1 VTFATRDRRH
11 LPSLEQAHKAVDQY
25 TARFFFILAPLWPL
39 DIIDT
44 LLKGKQHFIDQGP
57 LYVPSMAIWTIGTVI
72 AGITASEHYHRF
84 WSIFFPLYV
93 IAYTTI
99 VLLKLE

>member
-1 VTFATRDRRH
+1 
-11 LPSLEQAHKAVDQY
+11 
-25 TARFFFILAPLWPL
+25 
-39 DIIDT
+39 
-44 LLKGKQHFIDQGP
+44 
-57 LYVPSMAIWTIGTVI
+57 MAIWTIGTVI